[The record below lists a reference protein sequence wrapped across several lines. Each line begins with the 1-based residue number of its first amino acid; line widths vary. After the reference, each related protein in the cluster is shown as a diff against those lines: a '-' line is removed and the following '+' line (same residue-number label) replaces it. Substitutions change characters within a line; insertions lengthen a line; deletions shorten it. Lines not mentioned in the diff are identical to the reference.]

1 MSGLEQRPALLSHVT
16 QHGRTTAPKSRYAD
30 STARTF
36 LRSCLFFSLF
46 GKLQGSLLD
55 RRKEILSVLSATA
68 ARSKMLL
75 RVRVEP
81 AVELAVHD
89 EERTDDL
96 FGDAI
101 EIHLGEHLCELV
113 DRVGSEDPERMVQR
127 RRNRRRGGLAVTTCW
142 HRGLDGAVQ
151 YATTQRRLRE
161 VQRLQ
166 LAERSSHPC

>member
-96 FGDAI
+96 FDDAI
-101 EIHLGEHLCELV
+101 EIHLGEHLCELATAMAPCV
-113 DRVGSEDPERMVQR
+113 VTRPGR
-127 RRNRRRGGLAVTTCW
+127 RRPSSGRT
-142 HRGLDGAVQ
+142 LDTKSRSTRV
-151 YATTQRRLRE
+151 
-161 VQRLQ
+161 
-166 LAERSSHPC
+166 RSSLVSSTTGSVRISDERRSPLRGEKRGNP